1 MKYPGPLRPDA
12 MARMIRML
20 PLWERQLV
28 ALAVNGKTAAE
39 IATLL
44 DSTEE
49 AMAKSMRAALITLNV
64 DTWEAPVF
72 ESRPL
77 RRVLGEV
84 YRSHALQTILEKHDH
99 QLHE

>member
-1 MKYPGPLRPDA
+1 MKYTGPLRADA

-39 IATLL
+39 IAVLL
-44 DSTEE
+44 DSTED
-49 AMAKSMRAALITLNV
+49 AMVTSMRAALITLNV
-64 DTWEAPVF
+64 DDWEAPVF

-84 YRSHALQTILEKHDH
+84 YRSHTLQKLLDKHDDA
-99 QLHE
+99 LL